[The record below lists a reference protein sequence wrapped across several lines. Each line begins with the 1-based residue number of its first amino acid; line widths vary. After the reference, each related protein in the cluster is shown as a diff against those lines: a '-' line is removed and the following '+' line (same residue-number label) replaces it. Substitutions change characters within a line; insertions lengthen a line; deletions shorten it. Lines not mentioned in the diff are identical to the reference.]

1 MLFAPS
7 RLRVNLFHLP
17 RARRPLIFS
26 RKDAKARRREEFDM
40 TLRTRS
46 LIIAAIIFITDQIM
60 KALVLGPIGLRVE
73 GDSIELLPIFNL
85 TLVHNEGISLGLF
98 QATSDVMRWGLV
110 AVTGAVSVVVGVWLW
125 REANRHDAL
134 GLSLVL
140 GGALG
145 NLVDRVR
152 FGYVV
157 DYADLH
163 FGAFRPFLVFNIAD
177 AAITIGVLV
186 LLMRALFAKET
197 GKAGAE
203 AIRAEK

>member
-1 MLFAPS
+1 
-7 RLRVNLFHLP
+7 
-17 RARRPLIFS
+17 
-26 RKDAKARRREEFDM
+26 M
-40 TLRTRS
+40 TLRTRG

-73 GDSIELLPIFNL
+73 GDSVELLPIFNL
-85 TLVHNEGISLGLF
+85 TLVHNEGISLGLL

-110 AVTGAVSVVVGVWLW
+110 AVTGAVSVFVGVWLW

-152 FGYVV
+152 YGYVV

-197 GKAGAE
+197 GKAGPE

>member
-1 MLFAPS
+1 
-7 RLRVNLFHLP
+7 
-17 RARRPLIFS
+17 
-26 RKDAKARRREEFDM
+26 M

-46 LIIAAIIFITDQIM
+46 LIIAAAIFIADQIM
-60 KALVLGPIGLRVE
+60 KALVLGPFGLRVE
-73 GDSIELLPIFNL
+73 GDSLTLLPIFNL
-85 TLVHNEGISLGLF
+85 TLVHNEGISLGLL
-98 QATSDVMRWGLV
+98 QASSDAMRWGLV
-110 AVTGAVSVVVGVWLW
+110 AVTGAVSLFVARWLW
-125 REANRHDAL
+125 REANRLDAL

-152 FGYVV
+152 LGYVI

-186 LLMRALFAKET
+186 LLARALFAKD
-197 GKAGAE
+197 APVQA
-203 AIRAEK
+203 

>member
-1 MLFAPS
+1 M
-7 RLRVNLFHLP
+7 N
-17 RARRPLIFS
+17 
-26 RKDAKARRREEFDM
+26 
-40 TLRTRS
+40 LRTRS
-46 LIIAAIIFITDQIM
+46 LIIAAAIFITDQIM
-60 KALVLGPIGLRVE
+60 KALVLGPFDLRVE
-73 GDSIELLPIFNL
+73 GDSLELLPIFNL
-85 TLVHNEGISLGLF
+85 TLVHNEGISLGLL
-98 QATSDVMRWGLV
+98 QATSDLARWGLV
-110 AVTGAVSVVVGVWLW
+110 AMTGAVSAFVAVWLW
-125 REANRHDAL
+125 REANRLDAL

-186 LLMRALFAKET
+186 LLARALFAKDDAKPRGT
-197 GKAGAE
+197 TAN
-203 AIRAEK
+203 AEK

>member
-1 MLFAPS
+1 
-7 RLRVNLFHLP
+7 
-17 RARRPLIFS
+17 
-26 RKDAKARRREEFDM
+26 M

-46 LIIAAIIFITDQIM
+46 LIIAAAIFIVDQIM
-60 KALVLGPIGLRVE
+60 KALVLGPFGLRVE
-73 GDSIELLPIFNL
+73 GDSLELLPIFNL
-85 TLVHNEGISLGLF
+85 TLVHNEGISLGLL
-98 QATSDVMRWGLV
+98 QASSDAMRWGLV
-110 AVTGAVSVVVGVWLW
+110 AMTGAVSLFVARWLW
-125 REANRHDAL
+125 REANRLDAL

-152 FGYVV
+152 YGYVV

-186 LLMRALFAKET
+186 LLARALFAKDDAKPRGT
-197 GKAGAE
+197 TAN
-203 AIRAEK
+203 AEK

>member
-1 MLFAPS
+1 
-7 RLRVNLFHLP
+7 
-17 RARRPLIFS
+17 
-26 RKDAKARRREEFDM
+26 M

-46 LIIAAIIFITDQIM
+46 LLIAATIFIIDQIM
-60 KALVLGPIGLRVE
+60 KALVLGPFGLRVE
-73 GDSIELLPIFNL
+73 GDSLELLPIFNL
-85 TLVHNEGISLGLF
+85 TLVHNEGISLGLL
-98 QATSDVMRWGLV
+98 QASSDAMRWGLV
-110 AVTGAVSVVVGVWLW
+110 AMTGAVSLFVARWLW
-125 REANRHDAL
+125 REANRLDAL

-186 LLMRALFAKET
+186 LLARALFAKDDAKPRGT
-197 GKAGAE
+197 TAN
-203 AIRAEK
+203 AEK

>member
-1 MLFAPS
+1 
-7 RLRVNLFHLP
+7 
-17 RARRPLIFS
+17 
-26 RKDAKARRREEFDM
+26 M

-46 LIIAAIIFITDQIM
+46 LTIAAAIFIVDQIM
-60 KALVLGPIGLRVE
+60 KALVLGPFGLRVE

-85 TLVHNEGISLGLF
+85 TLVHNEGISLGLL
-98 QATSDVMRWGLV
+98 QASSDAMRWGLV
-110 AVTGAVSVVVGVWLW
+110 AMTGAVSLFVARWLW
-125 REANRHDAL
+125 REVNRLDAL

-186 LLMRALFAKET
+186 LLARALFAKDDAKPRGT
-197 GKAGAE
+197 TAN
-203 AIRAEK
+203 AEK

>member
-1 MLFAPS
+1 
-7 RLRVNLFHLP
+7 
-17 RARRPLIFS
+17 
-26 RKDAKARRREEFDM
+26 M

-46 LIIAAIIFITDQIM
+46 LIIAATIFITDQIM
-60 KALVLGPIGLRVE
+60 KALVLGPFGLRVE
-73 GDSIELLPIFNL
+73 GDSLELLPIFNL
-85 TLVHNEGISLGLF
+85 TLVHNEGISLGLL
-98 QATSDVMRWGLV
+98 QASSDAMRWGLV
-110 AVTGAVSVVVGVWLW
+110 AMTGAVSAFVAVWLW
-125 REANRHDAL
+125 REANRLDAL

-152 FGYVV
+152 YGYVV

-186 LLMRALFAKET
+186 LLARALFAKDDAKPRGT
-197 GKAGAE
+197 TAN
-203 AIRAEK
+203 AEK

>member
-1 MLFAPS
+1 
-7 RLRVNLFHLP
+7 
-17 RARRPLIFS
+17 
-26 RKDAKARRREEFDM
+26 M

-46 LIIAAIIFITDQIM
+46 LLIAATVFITDQIM
-60 KALVLGPIGLRVE
+60 KALVLGPFGFRVE

-85 TLVHNEGISLGLF
+85 TLVHNEGISLGLL
-98 QATSDVMRWGLV
+98 QASSDAMRWGLV
-110 AVTGAVSVVVGVWLW
+110 AVTGAVSAFVAVWLW
-125 REANRHDAL
+125 REANRLDAL

-186 LLMRALFAKET
+186 LLARALFAKDDAKPRGT
-197 GKAGAE
+197 TAN
-203 AIRAEK
+203 AEK

>member
-1 MLFAPS
+1 
-7 RLRVNLFHLP
+7 
-17 RARRPLIFS
+17 
-26 RKDAKARRREEFDM
+26 
-40 TLRTRS
+40 
-46 LIIAAIIFITDQIM
+46 
-60 KALVLGPIGLRVE
+60 
-73 GDSIELLPIFNL
+73 
-85 TLVHNEGISLGLF
+85 
-98 QATSDVMRWGLV
+98 
-110 AVTGAVSVVVGVWLW
+110 VWLW

-152 FGYVV
+152 YGYVV

-203 AIRAEK
+203 AARAEK

>member
-1 MLFAPS
+1 
-7 RLRVNLFHLP
+7 
-17 RARRPLIFS
+17 
-26 RKDAKARRREEFDM
+26 M

-46 LIIAAIIFITDQIM
+46 LIIAAAIFITDQIM
-60 KALVLGPIGLRVE
+60 KALVLGPFGLRVE

-110 AVTGAVSVVVGVWLW
+110 AVTGAVSLFVARWLW
-125 REANRHDAL
+125 REANRLDAL

-152 FGYVV
+152 YGYVV

-186 LLMRALFAKET
+186 LLARALFAKDDAKPRGT
-197 GKAGAE
+197 TAN
-203 AIRAEK
+203 AEK

>member
-1 MLFAPS
+1 
-7 RLRVNLFHLP
+7 
-17 RARRPLIFS
+17 
-26 RKDAKARRREEFDM
+26 M

-46 LIIAAIIFITDQIM
+46 LIIAAAIFITDQIM
-60 KALVLGPIGLRVE
+60 KALVLGPFGLRVE

-110 AVTGAVSVVVGVWLW
+110 AVTGAVSVFVASWLW
-125 REANRHDAL
+125 REANRLDAL

-145 NLVDRVR
+145 NLVDRMR

-186 LLMRALFAKET
+186 LLARALFAKDSPKPSGT
-197 GKAGAE
+197 TAN
-203 AIRAEK
+203 AEK

>member
-1 MLFAPS
+1 
-7 RLRVNLFHLP
+7 
-17 RARRPLIFS
+17 
-26 RKDAKARRREEFDM
+26 M

-46 LIIAAIIFITDQIM
+46 LMIAATIFIVDQIM
-60 KALVLGPIGLRVE
+60 KALVLGPFGLRVE
-73 GDSIELLPIFNL
+73 GDSLELLPIFNL
-85 TLVHNEGISLGLF
+85 TLVHNEGISLGML
-98 QATSDVMRWGLV
+98 QASNDAMRWGLV
-110 AVTGAVSVVVGVWLW
+110 AVTGAVSVFVAVWLW
-125 REANRHDAL
+125 REANRLDAL

-152 FGYVV
+152 YGYVV

-186 LLMRALFAKET
+186 LLVRALFAKDAP
-197 GKAGAE
+197 KAGGLA
-203 AIRAEK
+203 ANAEK

>member
-1 MLFAPS
+1 
-7 RLRVNLFHLP
+7 
-17 RARRPLIFS
+17 
-26 RKDAKARRREEFDM
+26 M

-46 LIIAAIIFITDQIM
+46 LIIAAAIFITDQIM
-60 KALVLGPIGLRVE
+60 KALVLGPFGLLVE
-73 GDSIELLPIFNL
+73 GDSLELLPIFNL
-85 TLVHNEGISLGLF
+85 TLVHNEGISLGLL
-98 QATSDVMRWGLV
+98 QASSDAMRWGLV
-110 AVTGAVSVVVGVWLW
+110 AMTGAVSLFVASWLW
-125 REANRHDAL
+125 REANRLDAL

-186 LLMRALFAKET
+186 LLARALFAKDVAKPRGT
-197 GKAGAE
+197 TAN
-203 AIRAEK
+203 AEK

>member
-1 MLFAPS
+1 
-7 RLRVNLFHLP
+7 
-17 RARRPLIFS
+17 
-26 RKDAKARRREEFDM
+26 M

-46 LIIAAIIFITDQIM
+46 LTIAAAIFIVDQIM
-60 KALVLGPIGLRVE
+60 KALVLGPFGLRVE

-85 TLVHNEGISLGLF
+85 TLVHNEGISLGLL
-98 QATSDVMRWGLV
+98 QASSDAMRWGLV
-110 AVTGAVSVVVGVWLW
+110 AMTGAVSLFVASWLW
-125 REANRHDAL
+125 REANRLDAL

-152 FGYVV
+152 YGYVV

-186 LLMRALFAKET
+186 LLARALFAKDDAKPRGT
-197 GKAGAE
+197 TAN
-203 AIRAEK
+203 AEK

>member
-1 MLFAPS
+1 
-7 RLRVNLFHLP
+7 
-17 RARRPLIFS
+17 
-26 RKDAKARRREEFDM
+26 M

-46 LIIAAIIFITDQIM
+46 LIIAAAIFLVDQIM
-60 KALVLGPIGLRVE
+60 KALVLGPFGLRVE
-73 GDSIELLPIFNL
+73 GDSLELLPIFNL
-85 TLVHNEGISLGLF
+85 TLVHNEGISLGLL
-98 QATSDVMRWGLV
+98 QASSDAMRWGLV
-110 AVTGAVSVVVGVWLW
+110 AMTGAVSLFVASWLW
-125 REANRHDAL
+125 REANRLDAL

-152 FGYVV
+152 YGYVV

-186 LLMRALFAKET
+186 LLARALFAKDDAKPRGT
-197 GKAGAE
+197 TAN
-203 AIRAEK
+203 AEK

>member
-1 MLFAPS
+1 
-7 RLRVNLFHLP
+7 
-17 RARRPLIFS
+17 
-26 RKDAKARRREEFDM
+26 M

-46 LIIAAIIFITDQIM
+46 LIIAAAIFIVDQIM
-60 KALVLGPIGLRVE
+60 KALILGPFGLRVE
-73 GDSIELLPIFNL
+73 GDSLELLPIFNL

-110 AVTGAVSVVVGVWLW
+110 AVTGAVSVFVAGWLW
-125 REANRHDAL
+125 REANRLDAL

-186 LLMRALFAKET
+186 LLARALFAKDSPKPSGT
-197 GKAGAE
+197 TAN
-203 AIRAEK
+203 AEK

>member
-1 MLFAPS
+1 
-7 RLRVNLFHLP
+7 
-17 RARRPLIFS
+17 
-26 RKDAKARRREEFDM
+26 M

-46 LIIAAIIFITDQIM
+46 FIIAAAIFITDQIM
-60 KALVLGPIGLRVE
+60 KALVLGPFGLRVE
-73 GDSIELLPIFNL
+73 GDSLELLPIFNL
-85 TLVHNEGISLGLF
+85 TLVHNEGISLGLL
-98 QATSDVMRWGLV
+98 QASSDAMRWGLV
-110 AVTGAVSVVVGVWLW
+110 AVTGAVSLFVASWLW
-125 REANRHDAL
+125 REANRLDAL

-152 FGYVV
+152 YGYVV

-186 LLMRALFAKET
+186 LLARALFAKDSPKPSGT
-197 GKAGAE
+197 TAN
-203 AIRAEK
+203 AEK

>member
-1 MLFAPS
+1 
-7 RLRVNLFHLP
+7 
-17 RARRPLIFS
+17 
-26 RKDAKARRREEFDM
+26 M

>member
-1 MLFAPS
+1 
-7 RLRVNLFHLP
+7 
-17 RARRPLIFS
+17 
-26 RKDAKARRREEFDM
+26 M

-46 LIIAAIIFITDQIM
+46 LIIAAAIFITDQIM
-60 KALVLGPIGLRVE
+60 KALVLGPFGLRVE

-110 AVTGAVSVVVGVWLW
+110 AVTGAVSVFVASWLW
-125 REANRHDAL
+125 REANRLDAL

-145 NLVDRVR
+145 NLVDRMR

-186 LLMRALFAKET
+186 LLARALFAKDSLKPSGT
-197 GKAGAE
+197 TAN
-203 AIRAEK
+203 AEK

>member
-1 MLFAPS
+1 
-7 RLRVNLFHLP
+7 
-17 RARRPLIFS
+17 
-26 RKDAKARRREEFDM
+26 M

-46 LIIAAIIFITDQIM
+46 LIIAAAIFITDQIM
-60 KALVLGPIGLRVE
+60 KALVLGPFGLRVE

-110 AVTGAVSVVVGVWLW
+110 AVTGAVSLFVASWLW
-125 REANRHDAL
+125 REPNRLDAL

-152 FGYVV
+152 YGYVV

-186 LLMRALFAKET
+186 LLARALFAKDDAKPRGT
-197 GKAGAE
+197 TAN
-203 AIRAEK
+203 AEK

>member
-1 MLFAPS
+1 
-7 RLRVNLFHLP
+7 
-17 RARRPLIFS
+17 
-26 RKDAKARRREEFDM
+26 M

-46 LIIAAIIFITDQIM
+46 LLIAAAIFIVDQIM
-60 KALVLGPIGLRVE
+60 KALVLGPFGLRVE

-85 TLVHNEGISLGLF
+85 TLVHNEGISLGLL
-98 QATSDVMRWGLV
+98 QATSDIMRWGLV
-110 AVTGAVSVVVGVWLW
+110 AVTGAVSLFVARWLW
-125 REANRHDAL
+125 REANRLDAL

-186 LLMRALFAKET
+186 LLARALFAKDSPKPRGT
-197 GKAGAE
+197 TAN
-203 AIRAEK
+203 AEK